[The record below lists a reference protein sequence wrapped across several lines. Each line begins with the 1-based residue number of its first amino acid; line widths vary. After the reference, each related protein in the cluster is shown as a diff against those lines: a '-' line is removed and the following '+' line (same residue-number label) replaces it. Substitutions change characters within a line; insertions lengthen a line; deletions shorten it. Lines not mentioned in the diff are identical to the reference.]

1 VKKKKTAAVHK
12 GVAISRWFAEDVLS
26 FNPALTREEA
36 EAIAAKANTDK
47 GMTWKQLHVLAFTTS
62 EGFVLPELGKQKP
75 AVPAEPKKEALQ
87 GAKAKEDT
95 MAKKMD
101 LEQAAKFTGLTVDRL
116 RWLGYYGTVAC
127 ERPKR
132 GQYLFT
138 EAALK
143 KYMEGGAEQKGTERK
158 PARKQV
164 KKAVKKNN
172 LSALADHM
180 TLGVLT
186 GK

>member
-1 VKKKKTAAVHK
+1 MKKKKATTVHK
-12 GVAISRWFAEDVLS
+12 GVVLSRWFPEDVLS

-47 GMTWKQLHVLAFTTS
+47 GMTWKQLHVLAFD
-62 EGFVLPELGKQKP
+62 GKQP
-75 AVPAEPKKEALQ
+75 AVPVPAEPEKKKALQ
-87 GAKAKEDT
+87 GAEAKEDT

-143 KYMEGGAEQKGTERK
+143 KYMESGAEQKGTAERK
-158 PARKQV
+158 PVRKQV
-164 KKAVKKNN
+164 KKVAKKTN
-172 LSALADHM
+172 LTELAAMFPD
-180 TLGVLT
+180 
-186 GK
+186 K